1 MSSNSESKSI
11 YNEIIIVEQLSIH
24 PNVIFLENVIKSDT
38 CNDIYLVYEYIDFNL
53 KNLIYSNIL
62 QPLQIKYIAY
72 QILITLN
79 YIHSADILHTDIK
92 PSNILLNESCEIKIT
107 DFGLAKVISNSS
119 WESNELLSDFK
130 TIRWYK
136 SPEMILGSIIIDI
149 SSDIW
154 SFGCILAEMIIG
166 KPLFP
171 GNSTI
176 NQLDLILQITGKPS
190 NEDMKELES
199 YMMAT
204 CLLDTI
210 NCKVKKNLR
219 EILSDKPNFDDNLLN
234 LLSNIIQFNPKKR
247 LSFNQIIKH
256 KYFEDVY
263 SAEDV
268 VRSDKEIDFRMSLSL
283 KKAINEYRKKESEEK
298 KSDASI
304 K

>member
-1 MSSNSESKSI
+1 
-11 YNEIIIVEQLSIH
+11 
-24 PNVIFLENVIKSDT
+24 
-38 CNDIYLVYEYIDFNL
+38 
-53 KNLIYSNIL
+53 
-62 QPLQIKYIAY
+62 
-72 QILITLN
+72 
-79 YIHSADILHTDIK
+79 
-92 PSNILLNESCEIKIT
+92 
-107 DFGLAKVISNSS
+107 
-119 WESNELLSDFK
+119 
-130 TIRWYK
+130 
-136 SPEMILGSIIIDI
+136 MILGSIIIDI

-256 KYFEDVY
+256 KYFEDVQ